1 MSEITFIT
9 EFVAAIVALVF
20 YYKYKHLPIKYT
32 LLVLWLTVIA
42 ETCARFPSLRIG
54 GTNHFIHNCYF
65 LTAYPLLYLIIYR
78 HIKNGIRK
86 KYVGA
91 ISILVIS
98 IMLFRAFTTPFLTE
112 FMAFMFSLSILG
124 LVIILLYYA
133 VDLLKNNTRIILK
146 HKLEL
151 FIFSGFM
158 LFGISYIPLSFILTS
173 EDFLQLSGEAIN
185 VLSSIQNSTVI
196 LMNVIFIFGFIWT
209 NPRSNNSN

>member
-1 MSEITFIT
+1 LNDFTYILECL
-9 EFVAAIVALVF
+9 AAIIATVF
-20 YYKYKHLPIKYT
+20 FHKYKHLPIK
-32 LLVLWLTVIA
+32 LIALILWGTVIA

-54 GTNHFIHNCYF
+54 GTNHFIYNCY
-65 LTAYPLLYLIIYR
+65 LVTAYPLLYLIIYR
-78 HIKNGIRK
+78 HIKNPIRK

-91 ISILVIS
+91 ISILVVS

-112 FMAFMFSLSILG
+112 FMVFMFSLSIVG

-173 EDFLQLSGEAIN
+173 EDFLQLSREAIN
-185 VLSSIQNSTVI
+185 VLSNLQNSTVI

-209 NPRSNNSN
+209 KPRGNNSN